1 MLMTNLLWAIL
12 LFFLQPVFIVG
23 LFYAN
28 YNRNQRVKYSRKN
41 FRVNFNR
48 TNFELKDYLIKGLLP
63 GMIISVFS
71 IVLGIPLTI
80 KWYLI
85 YQMIAIL
92 FLLFGGSRFIHPLF
106 TFSATSIVMYIL
118 NRLHLELNIDWV
130 QRLTN
135 DNLFIINFEPN
146 ALNSLLINSLLFT
159 SLILLITAFAMNNY
173 NTNKVF
179 PILGSSKRGKKV
191 AQYPN
196 KFLWLLPMVIV
207 VPGKVIEPFA
217 AWWPMLNIGGERFA
231 LLILPVLIGLHY
243 TVSTQLLSEATE
255 RIQKEIFGLSVI
267 GFLGFGLSYFY
278 SPASVWV
285 TGLIFI
291 LGLVV
296 LYRHRKRENLWSFQY
311 GPADT
316 GLRIIAVRPDSP
328 AERLNLSIGD
338 IIMNMNDEEMNTRE
352 EFDEMLAYNRSY
364 IKMRIQRKDGEI
376 VIAETPLYDD
386 DYNNLGLLIL
396 GK

>member
-1 MLMTNLLWAIL
+1 MTNLLWSIL

-28 YNRNQRVKYSRKN
+28 FNRNQRVKYSRKN

>member
-1 MLMTNLLWAIL
+1 MTNLLWSIL

-28 YNRNQRVKYSRKN
+28 FNRNQRVKYSRKN

-48 TNFELKDYLIKGLLP
+48 TNFELKDYFIKGLLP

-118 NRLHLELNIDWV
+118 NKLHLELNIDWV

>member
-1 MLMTNLLWAIL
+1 MLMTNLLWSIL

-28 YNRNQRVKYSRKN
+28 FNRNQRVKYSRKN

-48 TNFELKDYLIKGLLP
+48 TNFELKDYFIKGLLP

-146 ALNSLLINSLLFT
+146 ALSSLLINSLLFT

-316 GLRIIAVRPDSP
+316 GLRI
-328 AERLNLSIGD
+328 
-338 IIMNMNDEEMNTRE
+338 
-352 EFDEMLAYNRSY
+352 
-364 IKMRIQRKDGEI
+364 
-376 VIAETPLYDD
+376 
-386 DYNNLGLLIL
+386 
-396 GK
+396 

>member
-118 NRLHLELNIDWV
+118 NKLHLELNIDWV

-173 NTNKVF
+173 DTNKVF
-179 PILGSSKRGKKV
+179 PKLGSSKRGKKV

-196 KFLWLLPMVIV
+196 NFLWLLPMVIV
-207 VPGKVIEPFA
+207 VPGKVIEHFA

>member
-28 YNRNQRVKYSRKN
+28 FNRNQRVKYSRKN

-48 TNFELKDYLIKGLLP
+48 TNFELKDYFIKGLLP

-146 ALNSLLINSLLFT
+146 ALSSLLINSLLFT

>member
-1 MLMTNLLWAIL
+1 MLMTNLLWSIL

-146 ALNSLLINSLLFT
+146 ALSSLLINSLLFT

>member
-1 MLMTNLLWAIL
+1 
-12 LFFLQPVFIVG
+12 
-23 LFYAN
+23 
-28 YNRNQRVKYSRKN
+28 
-41 FRVNFNR
+41 
-48 TNFELKDYLIKGLLP
+48 
-63 GMIISVFS
+63 
-71 IVLGIPLTI
+71 
-80 KWYLI
+80 
-85 YQMIAIL
+85 
-92 FLLFGGSRFIHPLF
+92 
-106 TFSATSIVMYIL
+106 
-118 NRLHLELNIDWV
+118 
-130 QRLTN
+130 
-135 DNLFIINFEPN
+135 
-146 ALNSLLINSLLFT
+146 
-159 SLILLITAFAMNNY
+159 ILLITAFAMNNY

-328 AERLNLSIGD
+328 AERLNLSIGGFM
-338 IIMNMNDEEMNTRE
+338 MNLNDEEMNTRE